1 MLDNEKRAAIIAL
14 HGSGRGVREIAK
26 AVDVSRNSVRSVI
39 RSGVVQC
46 VGGRGSQLDAY
57 LDDIRAIYAVCMD
70 KRKGRANL
78 IRVREKLGDLLKAR
92 GEKLEASYSAL
103 TWFCREHG
111 LGAVEKEPTRRIVTA
126 PGEEMQHDTSP
137 YTIELGGRRVKRQ
150 CASLVFGYSRMSY
163 IQFYANFDRFH
174 CKVFLTEAF
183 KYLQGVCRRCVIDNT
198 SVILACGA
206 GRTAQVAPEV
216 EAFEKR
222 YGFRFMAH
230 EIMDCDRKGKVERPF
245 DFVEGNF
252 LVGRIFKD
260 DQDLNHQAFDWLE
273 AANHRRLR
281 EFKASPV
288 ELFAAE
294 RPQIVPLPLYIP
306 EVYRIWQRGVDS
318 YGCVSLHGQ
327 KYPAPAAYL
336 GRSVVV
342 RETKDRVILLD
353 GRDEIAN
360 HAKKVE
366 GSPAPLQAPHAP
378 RRQKSAQLAE
388 EGKLKAL
395 GGVMEAYLQA
405 LKTERGPRYSWSL
418 KKLYRLSCQYRAVDL
433 LAAVGKAAGH
443 RLFDVN
449 RIETILLQDIAA
461 RDYFLPLDSQP
472 EDYEA
477 WPQYQQGAATPEP
490 DLKNYAPEEETPDDK
505 RDP

>member
-1 MLDNEKRAAIIAL
+1 MLDKEMRAAILAL
-14 HGSGRGVREIAK
+14 HGNDCGIRKIAK
-26 AVDVSRNSVRSVI
+26 ELDISRNSVKSVI
-39 RSGVVQC
+39 HSGTVQADSA
-46 VGGRGSQLDAY
+46 RGSRLDAY
-57 LDDIRAIYAVCMD
+57 LEDIRLLYAQCMD

-78 IRVREKLGDLLKAR
+78 VRVREKLKDLLEQR

-111 LGAVEKEPTRRIVTA
+111 LGVVEKEPTQRIVTA

-137 YTIELGGRRVKRQ
+137 YTIELSGRKVKRQ
-150 CASLVFGYSRMSY
+150 CASLVFGYSRMLY
-163 IQFYANFDRFH
+163 IQFYPKFDRFS
-174 CKVFLTEAF
+174 CKIFLTDAF
-183 KYLQGVCRRCVIDNT
+183 NYMQGVCRRCVIDNT

-206 GRTAQVAPEV
+206 GQSAQVAPEV

-222 YGFRFMAH
+222 FGFRFMAH
-230 EIMDCDRKGKVERPF
+230 EIMDSDRKGKVERPF

-260 DQDLNHQAFDWLE
+260 DQDLNRQTLAWLE
-273 AANHRRLR
+273 AANRRRLR

-294 RPQIVPLPLYIP
+294 RPQLVPLPLYIP

-318 YGCVSLHGQ
+318 YGCVSLHGL

-336 GRSVVV
+336 EKELVV

-353 GRDEIAN
+353 GRDEVAN
-360 HAKKVE
+360 HPKKAE
-366 GSPAPLQAPHAP
+366 GSPPPPRPPYAP
-378 RRQKSAQLAE
+378 RRQKAAQPVE

-395 GGVMEAYLQA
+395 GGVMGDYLEA
-405 LKTERGPRYSWSL
+405 LKAERGPRYIWSL
-418 KKLYRLSCQYRAVDL
+418 KKLYRLSCQYKAEDL
-433 LAAVGKAAGH
+433 LAAAAKAFAH

-449 RIETILLQDIAA
+449 RLETILLRDIAA
-461 RDYFLPLDSQP
+461 HDYFLPLDSQP
-472 EDYEA
+472 QDYEA
-477 WPQYQQGAATPEP
+477 WPQYRQGAATPEP
-490 DLKNYAPEEETPDDK
+490 DLKNYTPEEKTDDK
-505 RDP
+505 RDT